1 MACKLLV
8 AACGIYFPDQG
19 LNLGPLHWESGVL
32 ATGPP
37 GKFLKS
43 YKNMTNLFLIL
54 LIRHGLNTYPFENV
68 FTLFMITHIK
78 DFVIPGHTYEC

>member
-1 MACKLLV
+1 MAYKLLV

-19 LNLGPLHWESGVL
+19 LNPGPLHWDSRVL

-43 YKNMTNLFLIL
+43 YSYLFLIL
-54 LIRHGLNTYPFENV
+54 LVGRGLNTYPFQNV

-78 DFVIPGHTYEC
+78 DFVIPGHTYEY